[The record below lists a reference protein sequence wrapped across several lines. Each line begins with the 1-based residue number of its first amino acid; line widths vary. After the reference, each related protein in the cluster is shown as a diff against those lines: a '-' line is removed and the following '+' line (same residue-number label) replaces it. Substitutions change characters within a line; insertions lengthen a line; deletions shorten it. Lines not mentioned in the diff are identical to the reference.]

1 MAVGKCVPLR
11 IAFFLTYMKE
21 EVPIASG
28 KLFIFIFLEKLGL
41 FLFPVFKTPATL
53 LFLAVTGTYS
63 CSWNLLLLG

>member
-1 MAVGKCVPLR
+1 
-11 IAFFLTYMKE
+11 MKE

-28 KLFIFIFLEKLGL
+28 KLFIFIVLEKLGL
-41 FLFPVFKTPATL
+41 FLFPVFKTPVTL